1 MRHELQEADKYL
13 SLTVTDGGSA
23 NTQERLAFAQAAV
36 RDALRWID
44 EHGDAAAALVALE
57 EIKIQD
63 ISNPAAT
70 HVDFAIA
77 ILRRP

>member
-1 MRHELQEADKYL
+1 MRHELQEADKHL
-13 SLTVTDGGSA
+13 SLTVTDGGST
-23 NTQERLAFAQAAV
+23 NTQERLASAQAAV

-70 HVDFAIA
+70 HVDFARA
-77 ILRRP
+77 MLRRP

>member
-13 SLTVTDGGSA
+13 RLTVTDGEST

-36 RDALRWID
+36 RDTLRWID
-44 EHGDAAAALVALE
+44 EHVDAAAALVALE

-63 ISNPAAT
+63 ISNQAAT
-70 HVDFAIA
+70 HVDFARA